1 MNYSLCIVGVT
12 LFLASIYMH
21 FLKDDNNFTKFTNLL
36 NSEQLEKYN
45 LIIHERLRI
54 YMIGVFIGL
63 VLGLVYLQFYG
74 DNICIFLS
82 LVFFTKLFVYHI
94 YPKSTYMLYHLT
106 NSEQVDAWTD
116 IYVHMKTNWVK
127 SIGLGLISYIFIYFG
142 FIKK

>member
-12 LFLASIYMH
+12 LFLASIFMH
-21 FLKDDNNFTKFTNLL
+21 LLKDDKIFPKFSNLL
-36 NSEQLEKYN
+36 NSTQLEKYN

-63 VLGLVYLQFYG
+63 VLGLIYLKFYG
-74 DNICIFLS
+74 NNICIFLA
-82 LVFFTKLFVYHI
+82 LVFFTKIFVYYI

-106 NSEQVDAWTD
+106 NQKQVDAWTD
-116 IYVHMKTNWVK
+116 IYVHMKTNWIK
-127 SIGLGLISYIFIYFG
+127 SIGLGLVSYIFIYYA